1 MLVYQRLALFALR
14 MLWWDVR
21 QLEVLSLG
29 FSTKNC
35 YEKRF
40 MPWAPRTEI
49 WYIYIY
55 IYTYVIYIFQTNNHS
70 SWKWWHGLFGLIL
83 AQEFCLRNFYVPGV
97 MSADELWA
105 QGIREYLPGVQ
116 KDQQSTAGL
125 SAFEASVCFGQN
137 HRIWCFVGTCGS
149 TFLVKRLVFKLQNV
163 FICEGLQVVTWLLD
177 SPQKSIYV

>member
-1 MLVYQRLALFALR
+1 
-14 MLWWDVR
+14 
-21 QLEVLSLG
+21 
-29 FSTKNC
+29 
-35 YEKRF
+35 
-40 MPWAPRTEI
+40 
-49 WYIYIY
+49 
-55 IYTYVIYIFQTNNHS
+55 
-70 SWKWWHGLFGLIL
+70 
-83 AQEFCLRNFYVPGV
+83 